1 MVELVVRLVVV
12 VVRLVVVV
20 PKGWIR
26 KGVKRRLASGGEGG
40 RHRDGSRVCMY
51 AYCMYDLVCILHVCT
66 LVRARVLTC
75 GGGGGE
81 AGGGGRGAKPGEGWA

>member
-20 PKGWIR
+20 PR
-26 KGVKRRLASGGEGG
+26 DRFG
-40 RHRDGSRVCMY
+40 RDDCI
-51 AYCMYDLVCILHVCT
+51 LVCISHVCT
-66 LVRARVLTC
+66 LVLTC